1 MKRVALVVAGI
12 LVAVLALLWMRREAR
27 DAVQPVAAPDASM
40 PGGDAT
46 KRVAGPPPAIRDAL
60 TQPARPRSTLVVAFR
75 LDPNVTR
82 GLFLGDRWVSP
93 PTFAFAQPGDR
104 YVVHARAQPGEDS
117 EDVIAAQW
125 ATTDPDMI
133 AITPESDGAVTISVD
148 RPGTAEL
155 RVTARGE
162 SKVLQVAARKHPDA
176 MEVEFRQ

>member
-1 MKRVALVVAGI
+1 MKRVALVVAGL
-12 LVAVLALLWMRREAR
+12 LVAVLAMLWMRHEAR
-27 DAVQPVAAPDASM
+27 DAVKPVANEDVESTPRVDAPRNA
-40 PGGDAT
+40 
-46 KRVAGPPPAIRDAL
+46 
-60 TQPARPRSTLVVAFR
+60 TQPTAAPRDDVTLPAQQSTLVVAFR

-133 AITPESDGAVTISVD
+133 AIAQESDGAVTITVD

-162 SKVLQVAARKHPDA
+162 SKILQVAARKHPDA

>member
-1 MKRVALVVAGI
+1 MKRAALVVAGI
-12 LVAVLALLWMRREAR
+12 LVAVIAVLWMRREAR
-27 DAVQPVAAPDASM
+27 DAVRPVAAPEDARTPVAA
-40 PGGDAT
+40 PGDD
-46 KRVAGPPPAIRDAL
+46 VAPSPKIRKDE
-60 TQPARPRSTLVVAFR
+60 TQPVRPGSTLVVAFR

-117 EDVIAAQW
+117 EDVVAAQW
-125 ATTDPDMI
+125 ATTDPGMI
-133 AITPESDGAVTISVD
+133 AITPESDGAVTIAVD

-162 SKVLQVAARKHPDA
+162 SKILQVTARKHPDA

>member
-1 MKRVALVVAGI
+1 MKRAALVVAGI
-12 LVAVLALLWMRREAR
+12 LVAVMALLWMRREAR
-27 DAVQPVAAPDASM
+27 DAVQPVAAPGETTSRIAA
-40 PGGDAT
+40 PGNDAT
-46 KRVAGPPPAIRDAL
+46 SPRATGTDETPPA
-60 TQPARPRSTLVVAFR
+60 QPRSTLVVAFR

-133 AITPESDGAVTISVD
+133 AITPESDGAVTIAVD

-162 SKVLQVAARKHPDA
+162 SKILQVSARKHPDA

>member
-12 LVAVLALLWMRREAR
+12 LVAVVAMLWMRREAR
-27 DAVQPVAAPDASM
+27 DAVPPVATPDASV
-40 PGGDAT
+40 PGVDAP
-46 KRVAGPPPAIRDAL
+46 RRSVGPSPAIRDAMR
-60 TQPARPRSTLVVAFR
+60 QPAQPRSTLVVAFR

-133 AITPESDGAVTISVD
+133 AITPEPGGAVTIAVE

-162 SKVLQVAARKHPDA
+162 SKILQVAARKHPDA

>member
-12 LVAVLALLWMRREAR
+12 LVAVIAVLWMRREAH
-27 DAVQPVAAPDASM
+27 DAVQPVATPEESTAPVAV
-40 PGGDAT
+40 PGDE
-46 KRVAGPPPAIRDAL
+46 AGPSRAMRKDE
-60 TQPARPRSTLVVAFR
+60 TQPAQRRSTLVVAFR

-133 AITPESDGAVTISVD
+133 AITPVSDGAVTIAVD
-148 RPGTAEL
+148 RAGTAEL

-162 SKVLQVAARKHPDA
+162 SKILQVAARKHPDA